1 MTPGYSPPEQYGT
14 ARTDTRT
21 DIYSLGATLYAAL
34 TGIIPEDGLARAMD
48 NAQLTPIRKRN
59 SSVSRNLAAAI
70 EKAME
75 LARKHKH
82 AIAEIRG
89 LGLMLGD
96 INATNAGIW
105 ERIVQD
111 LLALSRTTVITVVT
125 EREALRVDHWC
136 RDVGRKSEV
145 FENPRHPFL
154 DRWVCLADP
163 RR

>member
-1 MTPGYSPPEQYGT
+1 MGKRRKAQGENPENGDFALGVRFGAGDTALFATVTTAASCGAVNGMHDSFTP
-14 ARTDTRT
+14 
-21 DIYSLGATLYAAL
+21 LG
-34 TGIIPEDGLARAMD
+34 
-48 NAQLTPIRKRN
+48 
-59 SSVSRNLAAAI
+59 
-70 EKAME
+70 
-75 LARKHKH
+75 
-82 AIAEIRG
+82 G

-154 DRWVCLADP
+154 DRWVCSAEP